1 VSNQGEWRKKYVDE
15 NFSKKRAAYS
25 GSFIWCIFQLVS
37 VQSTNPNLLVRRI
50 VIRESDAVKKIVLES
65 PTHTGGGIKML
76 HKMRYRLALDLGST
90 SLGWAMIRLNK
101 ENLPCAVIKAGVR
114 IFSNGRNPKDGSS
127 LAVTRREARAMRRR
141 RDRLLKRKARMM
153 QTLIDYG
160 FFPADEAQRKA
171 LETLNPYALRAKG
184 LDAAL
189 TPSEF
194 GRALFHINQRRGFK
208 SSRKT
213 DKKDNDSGALKTA
226 INKLRETL
234 KTENCRT
241 VGEWL
246 NKRDVAKLT
255 VRARYHQDKI
265 IKEDGKAKIDKYY
278 DLYID
283 RAMIEHEFDELWKKQ
298 AELNPTQFTEKARD
312 DLKDVL
318 LHQRPLKPV
327 KPGRCTFMPDEERA
341 PLALPST
348 QRFRMY
354 QEINNLRILREG
366 LKEEPLTLKQR
377 DDLIDALEQA
387 DLSFK
392 SAIPKILGLSGAT
405 KFNLADEKRTSLDGN
420 RTSKALSK
428 KSLFGSAWFKFD
440 EAKQDAIVLQLL
452 KEENEARL
460 IRWLQDETG
469 IDEVHAEAIA
479 NAGLPEG
486 YGSLCSKALARI
498 LPELRRDVVTY
509 DKAVQAAGF
518 EHHSRLSNNAEIP
531 GLTFKIESINQDSG
545 EIKQFHIHN
554 ELPYYGE
561 YLQRHVGFGSGK
573 PEDPA
578 EKRFGKIA
586 NPTVHIGL
594 NQVRL
599 VVNTLIKRYGHPSE
613 AIVEVARDLKQ
624 SKDQRDEESKQQA
637 KNQERNKRLRATIAG
652 VLQISEERVRRD
664 DIEKMILWEEL
675 SFDPADR
682 RCPYSGAQI
691 STTMLLSDEVEI
703 EHILPFSQTLD
714 DSLNNKTV
722 ALRQA
727 NRIKGNRT
735 PWEAFGAQSTA
746 GFDYAAILARAEH
759 MPKAKRYRFAEDGYK
774 RWLKDDAG
782 FLPRAL
788 NDTRHM
794 SKVAREYMSLICPNT
809 RVIPGRMT
817 AMLRGKFGLNDVLG
831 LNGEKNRNDHRHHAV
846 DACVIAVTDQ
856 GLLKKFADASAS
868 AREQQLNRLV
878 DNMPLPWES
887 YREHVQ
893 RAIDAIWVSHKPDH
907 SHEGAMHNDTAYGLC
922 GDGRVS
928 VHKMMEGKRERVEE
942 SLKVI
947 AFTNAKA
954 NDRHGLLPNGEP
966 RPYKGYKGDSNYCIE
981 IVRNEKGKWEGEV
994 ISTFEAYQLVRKL
1007 GIARLRHP
1015 TLSVSGKALVM
1026 RLMIDD
1032 AVRLDVDGQTRTMR
1046 ITTLSGNG
1054 QMFMADTNEAN
1065 VDARN
1070 RSKEDS
1076 FAYVSKTAGSLQ
1088 KANTRHVSI
1097 SPIGELRVHN
1107 FKE

>member
-1 VSNQGEWRKKYVDE
+1 
-15 NFSKKRAAYS
+15 
-25 GSFIWCIFQLVS
+25 
-37 VQSTNPNLLVRRI
+37 
-50 VIRESDAVKKIVLES
+50 
-65 PTHTGGGIKML
+65 ML

-90 SLGWAMIRLNK
+90 SLGWAMIRLNAD
-101 ENLPCAVIKAGVR
+101 NQPCAVIKAGVR

-127 LAVTRREARAMRRR
+127 LAVTRREARSMRRR

-153 QTLIDYG
+153 RTLIEYG
-160 FFPADEAQRKA
+160 FFPDEDSERKA
-171 LETLNPYALRAKG
+171 LLTMNPFALRAKG

-189 TPSEF
+189 TPAEF

-208 SSRKT
+208 SNRKT

-234 KTENCRT
+234 KAEDCRT

-246 NKRDVAKLT
+246 NKRDVAGLT
-255 VRARYHQDKI
+255 VRARYHQDKV
-265 IKEDGKAKIDKYY
+265 IKDDGKSKIDKYY

-283 RAMIEHEFDELWKKQ
+283 RAMIEHEFDALWAKQ
-298 AELNPTQFTEKARD
+298 AELNPALFTEAARA

-354 QEINNLRILREG
+354 QEVNNLRILREG
-366 LKEEPLTLKQR
+366 LKEESLTLKQR
-377 DDLIDALEQA
+377 DDLINALEANSKRTFTQIKKLLGVGGA
-387 DLSFK
+387 VQFNFEDPKREELK
-392 SAIPKILGLSGAT
+392 GNTTSAI
-405 KFNLADEKRTSLDGN
+405 
-420 RTSKALSK
+420 LSK
-428 KSLFGSAWFKFD
+428 DDHFGSAWFKFD
-440 EAKQDAIVLQLL
+440 EAKQDVIVLQLV
-452 KEENEARL
+452 KEENETKL
-460 IRWLQDETG
+460 VRWLQDETG
-469 IDEVHAEAIA
+469 VDEKRAEAIA
-479 NAGLPEG
+479 NVGLPEG
-486 YGSLCSKALARI
+486 YGSLCALALARI
-498 LPELRRDVVTY
+498 LPELRRDVVAYAT
-509 DKAVQAAGF
+509 AVQAAGF
-518 EHHSRLSNNAEIP
+518 DHHSHISPSA
-531 GLTFKIESINQDSG
+531 TG
-545 EIKQFHIHN
+545 EILL

-561 YLQRHVGFGSGK
+561 PLQRHVGFGSN
-573 PEDPA
+573 DPKDSD
-578 EKRFGKIA
+578 EKRYGKIA

-599 VVNTLIKRYGHPSE
+599 VVNALIKRYGHPSE
-613 AIVEVARDLKQ
+613 VIVEVARDLKQ
-624 SKDQRDEESKQQA
+624 SKDQRDEEHKRQTE
-637 KNQERNKRLRATIAG
+637 NQKRNKRLREDIAR
-652 VLQISEERVRRD
+652 VLSISEERVKRA

-682 RCPYSGAQI
+682 HCPYSGVQI
-691 STTMLLSDEVEI
+691 SVTMLLSDEVEV
-703 EHILPFSQTLD
+703 EHILPFSQMLD

-727 NRIKGNRT
+727 NRVKGNRT
-735 PWEAFGAQSTA
+735 PWDAFGAQSTA
-746 GFDYAAILARAEH
+746 GFDYAGILARAAQ
-759 MPKAKRYRFAEDGYK
+759 MPKGKRYRFAEDGYQ

-794 SKVAREYMSLICPNT
+794 SKVAFEYMKLICPNT

-817 AMLRGKFGLNDVLG
+817 AMLRAKFGLNDVLG
-831 LNGEKNRNDHRHHAV
+831 LHGEKNRNDHRHHAV

-856 GLLKKFADASAS
+856 GLLQRFAQASAS

-878 DNMPLPWES
+878 ENMPLPWES
-887 YREHVQ
+887 YRDHVQ

-907 SHEGAMHNDTAYGLC
+907 SHEGAMHNDTAYSLR
-922 GDGRVS
+922 GDGKVS
-928 VHKMMEGKRERVEE
+928 VHKMVEGKRERIEE

-947 AFTNAKA
+947 EFTNAKA
-954 NDRHGLLPNGEP
+954 NDRHGLLPDGEP

-994 ISTFEAYQLVRKL
+994 ISTFDAYQLVREH
-1007 GIARLRHP
+1007 GVARLRHP
-1015 TLSVSGKALVM
+1015 NLSVSGKPLVM
-1026 RLMIDD
+1026 RLTKYDYLRLNIDSSTGTFQV
-1032 AVRLDVDGQTRTMR
+1032 ASINSAGRL
-1046 ITTLSGNG
+1046 TLAA
-1054 QMFMADTNEAN
+1054 QQEAN

-1070 RSKEDS
+1070 RDKDGDWR
-1076 FAYVSKTAGSLQ
+1076 YTYKQAGSLQ
-1088 KANTRHVSI
+1088 SAKGRQI
-1097 SPIGELRVHN
+1097 SVTPIGELHDPG